1 LCATALGQISDMKR
15 PLTLTIRD
23 KKDLIKVPTKFWGL
37 VGHQQI
43 GQTLILLDGDIEDV
57 LTSKEVE
64 KLLNKIKIKDDL
76 KHTLLISNVTIEA
89 ERTILSRG
97 LNLLRLNNFY
107 WTDETYSQR
116 QERMHHFIVERKK
129 ELFDERQNSEE

>member
-1 LCATALGQISDMKR
+1 MKR
-15 PLTLTIRD
+15 PLILAIRD
-23 KKDLIKVPTKFWGL
+23 KKDLIKVPAKFLGI

-64 KLLNKIKIKDDL
+64 KFLNKIKFKDDL
-76 KHTLLISNVTIEA
+76 KYTLLLANVTIEA
-89 ERTILSRG
+89 EKMILNRG
-97 LNLLRLNNFY
+97 LNFVRLNNFY

-129 ELFDERQNSEE
+129 ELFDERQKSKGSSR